1 MKYLRKLKLQNGVI
15 KCIVIL
21 PRDVEIV
28 EDIESVN
35 VLVEDSNDGKVSP
48 WVVGG

>member
-1 MKYLRKLKLQNGVI
+1 VKYLRKLKLQNGVI

-21 PRDVEIV
+21 LRDVEIV

-35 VLVEDSNDGKVSP
+35 VLVEDSNDGKVCP
-48 WVVGG
+48 